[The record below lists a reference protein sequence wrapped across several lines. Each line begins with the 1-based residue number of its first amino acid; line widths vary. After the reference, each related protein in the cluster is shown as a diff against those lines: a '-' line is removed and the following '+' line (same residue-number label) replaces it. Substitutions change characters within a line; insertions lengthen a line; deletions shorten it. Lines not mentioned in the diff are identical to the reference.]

1 MEVAFENCRDARQLQ
16 TTPSRSPHFMG
27 GVGIEITILLLAFV
41 TNGVFAMAEIAVVS
55 AKKSRLRR
63 LADQGHAGAAA
74 ALGLA
79 ESPNRFL
86 STVQIGIT
94 LVGVFTGAFG
104 GATLAAK
111 LAVPIA
117 TIPALAPYADK
128 IAFGV
133 VVAILTYFSLILGEL
148 VPKRFGLSRPESIAM
163 AVAGPM
169 NWLSRMTSP
178 VVTFLSV
185 STEALLRVLG
195 FKPEKE
201 MAVSEE
207 EVRVL
212 MQEGV
217 RAGAFNKV
225 ESQIVHSALELD
237 QLPVR
242 EIMTPRPKVI
252 WLNQDDPHDQIWHK
266 IVVSNHSHFPVHDG
280 SRDHTLGTVSVKA
293 IYANLAAHV
302 PVRLKDLIVPPIVV
316 PETQTVL
323 QLVETFKTSGRHIA
337 MVTDEF
343 GVIVGLVTLNDVME
357 AIVGEFPSQ
366 GERAKPAVKKRE
378 DGTWLIDAMIDLEAV
393 ERALPGF
400 RFPGGQASE
409 YQTLAGFVVK
419 TLGRVPKEG
428 ETFEYQG
435 YVFEV
440 LDMDRHR
447 VDKVLAI
454 PLGNPA
460 AQGMTRPKD
469 ERA

>member
-1 MEVAFENCRDARQLQ
+1 
-16 TTPSRSPHFMG
+16 MG
-27 GVGIEITILLLAFV
+27 GLGFELGILLLAFL

-55 AKKSRLRR
+55 ARKPRLRR
-63 LADQGHAGAAA
+63 LAEQGNAAA
-74 ALGLA
+74 AGALALA

-86 STVQIGIT
+86 STVQIGIS
-94 LVGVFTGAFG
+94 LVAMFTGAY
-104 GATLAAK
+104 GASTLAAK

-117 TIPALAPYADK
+117 QVSFMAPYADK
-128 IAFGV
+128 IAFVTMVGL
-133 VVAILTYFSLILGEL
+133 LTYGSLILGEL
-148 VPKRFGLSRPESIAM
+148 VPKRLGLSRPEDIAM

-169 NWLSRMTSP
+169 NWLARATSP
-178 VVTFLSV
+178 VVSLLGV
-185 STEALLRVLG
+185 STDGLLRLVG
-195 FKPEKE
+195 FKAATE
-201 MAVSEE
+201 AVVSEE

-252 WLNQDDPHDQIWHK
+252 WLRQDDPHDQIWHK

-280 SRDHTLGTVSVKA
+280 NRDHVLGTVSVKA
-293 IYANLAAHV
+293 IYANLAAQV
-302 PVRLKDLIVPPIVV
+302 PVRLRDLIVVPLVV

-323 QLVETFKTSGRHIA
+323 QLVETFKDAGRHIA

-343 GVIVGLVTLNDVME
+343 GAIVGLVTLNDVME

-366 GERAKPAVKKRE
+366 GERAKPEVKKRD
-378 DGTWLIDAMIDLEAV
+378 DGTWLIDAMINLDAV

-400 RFPGGQASE
+400 RSPSPGTSE

-419 TLGRVPKEG
+419 SLGRIPREG
-428 ETFEYQG
+428 ETLEYQG

-447 VDKVLAI
+447 VDKILAFSA
-454 PLGNPA
+454 GNPLSGPGYRSGA
-460 AQGMTRPKD
+460 AEPGI
-469 ERA
+469 